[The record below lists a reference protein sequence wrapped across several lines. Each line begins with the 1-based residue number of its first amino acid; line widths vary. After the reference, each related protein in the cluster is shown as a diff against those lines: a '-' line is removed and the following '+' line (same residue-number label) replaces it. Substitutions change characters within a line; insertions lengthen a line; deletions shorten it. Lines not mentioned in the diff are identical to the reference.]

1 MNKVILWGGIC
12 HEESEKDNVLRVT
25 SDVDTS
31 NWVVVEGLNKEV
43 TNVQLFH
50 W

>member
-1 MNKVILWGGIC
+1 MNKMILWGVTC
-12 HEESEKDNVLRVT
+12 HEESKKNNVLRVT

-31 NWVVVEGLNKEV
+31 NWMVVEGLNEEV

-50 W
+50 